1 MNVLKIAAF
10 CTENRGGNPAGVVL
24 VPELPSDTE
33 MQRTAAAVGF
43 SETVF
48 AAPSAGRWRVRYF
61 SPTAEIPF
69 CGHATIALGAA
80 LASQHGSGAFA
91 LVLNNADLEVEGCRS
106 GDHWGAS
113 LTSPPT
119 WSQPVPEGLAPA
131 AAALFGYSPGDL
143 EMRLPPARIHAGA
156 DHLFLALRTRDQ
168 LTAMRYDF
176 AEGQAFMRQFGLVT
190 IMLAYAETEHLFH
203 ARNAFAFG
211 GVYED
216 PATGAAAAALG
227 GYLRELEW
235 AHGGTI
241 TVQQGDD
248 MGSPCRIH
256 VEIGPEMG
264 GAVRLSGAARFMVD

>member
-1 MNVLKIAAF
+1 MHVLKIAAF
-10 CTENRGGNPAGVVL
+10 CADDRGGNPAGVVL
-24 VPELPSDTE
+24 APELPSGTE

-48 AAPSAGRWRVRYF
+48 AAPLAGRWRVRYF
-61 SPTAEIPF
+61 SPTSEIPF

-80 LASQHGSGAFA
+80 LASQHEPGAFA
-91 LVLNNADLEVEGCRS
+91 LVLNNAELEVEGYRS

-113 LTSPPT
+113 LMSPPT
-119 WSQPVPEGLAPA
+119 WSQPMPEGSASA
-131 AAALFGYSPGDL
+131 AAALFGYSAGDL
-143 EMRLPPARIHAGA
+143 EIRLPPARIHAGA

-168 LTAMRYDF
+168 LKAMRYDF
-176 AEGQAFMRQFGLVT
+176 AEGQAFMRQLGLVT
-190 IMLAYAETEHLFH
+190 IMLAYAETPHLFH

-227 GYLRELEW
+227 GYLRELAW
-235 AHGGTI
+235 AHGGVI
-241 TVQQGDD
+241 AVQQGED
-248 MGSPCRIH
+248 MGVPCRIH

-264 GAVRLSGAARFMVD
+264 GAIRLSGAARFMVD